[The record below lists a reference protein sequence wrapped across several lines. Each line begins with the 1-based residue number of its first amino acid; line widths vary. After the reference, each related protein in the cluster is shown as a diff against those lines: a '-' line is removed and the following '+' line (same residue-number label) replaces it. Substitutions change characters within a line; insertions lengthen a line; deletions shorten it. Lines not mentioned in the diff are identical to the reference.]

1 MKKIFSLLIA
11 FALLFSFSCANTTGQ
26 NADVTASLVFSAFEE
41 ASSNAEKTTA
51 NRAQEIMDEFEIDS
65 RGISADINNVFET
78 KDGSVK
84 IVVRGS
90 LDFASS
96 NPSLAYKV
104 DFKFNNFGFSETVNG
119 NDYTVKLNG
128 HVRSTLKANLPADGT
143 ETTVN
148 GKFVIKSVTPIN
160 IDAAAGA
167 NSIAGLLSFN
177 VKATASASAFKN
189 GVKVSGKINGND
201 ISQELEFDFTKLVK

>member
-26 NADVTASLVFSAFEE
+26 NADVTASLVFSAIEE

-51 NRAQEIMDEFEIDS
+51 SRAQEIMDEFEIDS

-90 LDFASS
+90 VDFASS
-96 NPSLAYKV
+96 NSSLAYKV

-128 HVRSTLKANLPADGT
+128 HVRSTLKANLLADGT
-143 ETTVN
+143 ETSAN

-177 VKATASASAFKN
+177 VKATASASDFKN

-201 ISQELEFDFTKLVK
+201 ISQELEFDFTKLIK